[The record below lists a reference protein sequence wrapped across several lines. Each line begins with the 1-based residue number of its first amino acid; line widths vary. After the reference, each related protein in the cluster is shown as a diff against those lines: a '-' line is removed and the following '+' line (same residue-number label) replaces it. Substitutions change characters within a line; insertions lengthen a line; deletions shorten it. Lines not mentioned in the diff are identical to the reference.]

1 MKSNTTT
8 NRAIYCNKV
17 QQSALAQ
24 GCCEMCMVED
34 SQVVDAKGV
43 CKIKAV
49 AEATYPEQS
58 KVEDDKLSI
67 LPSNMR
73 KHVLASK
80 NRNRAAFARLA
91 KM

>member
-1 MKSNTTT
+1 MASNTTT
-8 NRAIYCNKV
+8 NRAINATKV
-17 QQSALAQ
+17 QHSALAQ
-24 GCCEMCMVED
+24 RCCEMCMVED
-34 SQVVDAKGV
+34 SQIVDAKGV
-43 CKIKAV
+43 CKIQAV
-49 AEATYPEQS
+49 AEATYSEQPN
-58 KVEDDKLSI
+58 VEDKLSI

>member
-1 MKSNTTT
+1 
-8 NRAIYCNKV
+8 
-17 QQSALAQ
+17 
-24 GCCEMCMVED
+24 MCMVED
-34 SQVVDAKGV
+34 SQVVDSKGV
-43 CKIKAV
+43 CKIQAV
-49 AEATYPEQS
+49 AEATYSEQP
-58 KVEDDKLSI
+58 KVEDKLSI